1 MTDERWL
8 RRFHDGDRTVIEECY
23 RDHFETVDR
32 SVGGLLAGAD
42 KETVVHEVFFRIMTR
57 RDVRLG
63 FRGGSFAGW
72 LATVARNQA
81 IDHVRRSRREEAVA
95 PDIAVRLA
103 DSMAAAPADD
113 SLDARRLV
121 ARFRSQCLPQEW
133 DRVFVARFVEQLSQR
148 EAAARLKMR
157 RTTLAYQELRIR
169 RLLRRFVTRGDKP

>member
-1 MTDERWL
+1 MRDERWL

-32 SVGGLLAGAD
+32 SVGALLAGAD

-57 RDVRLG
+57 RDMRLG
-63 FRGGSFAGW
+63 FAGGSLGPW

-81 IDHVRRSRREEAVA
+81 IDHLRRSRREEAVA
-95 PDIAVRLA
+95 PDVAARLA
-103 DSMAAAPADD
+103 DSVATAPADD

-121 ARFRSQCLPQEW
+121 ARFRRECLPAEW
-133 DRVFVARFVEQLSQR
+133 EGVFVARFIDQLSQR
-148 EAAARLKMR
+148 DAAARLKMR

-169 RLLRRFVTRGDKP
+169 QLLRRFVERGDWR